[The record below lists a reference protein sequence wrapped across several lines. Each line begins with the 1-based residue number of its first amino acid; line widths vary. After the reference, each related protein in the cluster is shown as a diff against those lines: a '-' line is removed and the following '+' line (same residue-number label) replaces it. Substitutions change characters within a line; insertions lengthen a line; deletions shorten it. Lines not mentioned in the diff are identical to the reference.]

1 MREGVIFELI
11 AQVMERKAH
20 FLFIILSLGVIGIV
34 FAHGLTWTSAV
45 VVLIA
50 LIVIPSAWLLLS
62 FWSSFFRNLGR
73 SGEHR

>member
-1 MREGVIFELI
+1 MRESIIFETI
-11 AQVMERKAH
+11 ARLMERKAR
-20 FLFIILSLGVIGIV
+20 FLFFVLALGVNGVV

-45 VVLIA
+45 VVLVAI
-50 LIVIPSAWLLLS
+50 IVIPSAWLMLT

>member
-1 MREGVIFELI
+1 MREGVIFEAI
-11 AQVMERKAH
+11 ANLMERKAR
-20 FLFIILSLGVIGIV
+20 FLFVILTLGVIGIV

-50 LIVIPSAWLLLS
+50 LIVIPSAWLMLT

-73 SGEHR
+73 SGEQR